1 MNNRFIIVVPFYNVQ
16 KWIKYN
22 IASIKKQT
30 HNNFRCVLVDDMS
43 DDNTCEIIEKI
54 IDERFILIRN
64 TEKKYALQNICEAIE
79 MAEPNEE
86 DIIVTLDG
94 DDWLYSQNVLEHLDS
109 VYRKEDCWLTY
120 GSYAEFPA
128 GNKGKFAKQIP
139 ERVIQTNSF
148 RESEWYSSHLRTFK
162 YHLWSR
168 INKNDLLDSEG
179 KYYKMAWDLSF
190 MFPMLEMAG
199 DRSRYIDELLYVYNL
214 SNPLNDHK
222 IDNSY
227 QMRLEREIRSKPKYK
242 KIQRD

>member
-1 MNNRFIIVVPFYNVQ
+1 MTR
-16 KWIKYN
+16 
-22 IASIKKQT
+22 
-30 HNNFRCVLVDDMS
+30 
-43 DDNTCEIIEKI
+43 
-54 IDERFILIRN
+54 RFIL
-64 TEKKYALQNICEAIE
+64 
-79 MAEPNEE
+79 AEPNEE

-94 DDWLYSQNVLEHLDS
+94 DDWFYSQNVLEHLDS
-109 VYRKEDCWLTY
+109 VYTKEDCWLTY

-139 ERVIQTNSF
+139 ERVIQANSF

-168 INKNDLLDSEG
+168 IDKNDLLDSEG

-199 DRSRYIDELLYVYNL
+199 DRSQYIDELLYVYNL

-227 QMRLEREIRSKPKYK
+227 QIRLEREIRSKRKYK